1 MNNHVGK
8 RTGAI
13 LGAVALA
20 SVGAAGAAP
29 LMAQA
34 EAPAVDVVRP
44 AETTHADSAAVA
56 RVQGSFAFDQATISS
71 AESITTVF
79 GKAAATLCGGLPS
92 YGVNAVAHAIAVS
105 GDVDAAFEATVSD
118 MAADAETRELIM
130 ACACASNIAGG
141 GAIANAEVSG
151 VTLESL
157 AAMAGAR

>member
-1 MNNHVGK
+1 MTNHVGK
-8 RTGAI
+8 KTGAI
-13 LGAVALA
+13 LGAVVLA
-20 SVGAAGAAP
+20 SVGAAGVAP

-34 EAPAVDVVRP
+34 EAPAVGAVQP
-44 AETTHADSAAVA
+44 AETAHADGAAVA

-92 YGVNAVAHAIAVS
+92 YGANAVARAITVS
-105 GDVDAAFEATVSD
+105 GDVDTAFEATVSE

-130 ACACASNIAGG
+130 ACACSSNVAGG

-157 AAMAGAR
+157 AAMAGVR